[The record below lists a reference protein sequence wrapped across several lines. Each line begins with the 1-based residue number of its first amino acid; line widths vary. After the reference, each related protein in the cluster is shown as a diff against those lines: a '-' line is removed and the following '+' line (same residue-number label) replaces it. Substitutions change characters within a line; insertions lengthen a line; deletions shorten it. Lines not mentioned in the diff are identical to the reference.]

1 MNTLYP
7 ILDTDA
13 LDMLKVFA
21 VVSHHH
27 EPLGLCCA
35 ANKQVE
41 VVNLLSCL
49 PERSSLFGKGM
60 NGFVER
66 DNLHFCNK
74 LFHLPEI
81 ILNPVTVVGTKQK
94 FSHHSVCNIALV
106 FVYLIESFLNTA
118 FSSEQ
123 EHTDAGVKQIS
134 FHSST
139 SNVLVVRAERMSLTI
154 SSAERESFHVPA
166 KRLAQPFLCEAVCSS
181 ATVMEL
187 LNRAISSIFSVL
199 LKSLSSDQYR
209 ALAGDVTFKP
219 FMLIYIL
226 VCYSAAKISNF
237 LETPSFY

>member
-1 MNTLYP
+1 MNTLRP
-7 ILDTDA
+7 VLDTDA
-13 LDMLKVFA
+13 LDMLKVLA
-21 VVSHHH
+21 VVS
-27 EPLGLCCA
+27 
-35 ANKQVE
+35 
-41 VVNLLSCL
+41 
-49 PERSSLFGKGM
+49 
-60 NGFVER
+60 
-66 DNLHFCNK
+66 
-74 LFHLPEI
+74 
-81 ILNPVTVVGTKQK
+81 
-94 FSHHSVCNIALV
+94 
-106 FVYLIESFLNTA
+106 
-118 FSSEQ
+118 
-123 EHTDAGVKQIS
+123 
-134 FHSST
+134 HSST

-209 ALAGDVTFKP
+209 AQAGDVTFKP